1 MSTIY
6 NKNEILKM
14 IHSLDDKT
22 NQKSKYRIKTWIEIN
37 DNRKI
42 RSCAADQIKFKT
54 TIQKFLPKTMLKK
67 VKVL

>member
-1 MSTIY
+1 
-6 NKNEILKM
+6 M

-54 TIQKFLPKTMLKK
+54 TIQKFLPKQC
-67 VKVL
+67 